1 MATICKNGEM
11 DEWIQVSES
20 FSVFYFQK
28 KGIVCRCWRFWFHAY
43 GFVIDANERPT
54 GHPDPS
60 QGSDFC
66 LLVGMFYVVLAW
78 MKLRITHSPAA
89 CRFRTWVVHGKL
101 QGYWKSRS
109 QIPLILPRRW
119 ENLAC
124 FCVVVVLAIWHR
136 WSKCPCGRVAWHRSH
151 QKMYVGYSF
160 TASEQLV
167 FSR

>member
-1 MATICKNGEM
+1 M
-11 DEWIQVSES
+11 DEWIPVSES
-20 FSVFYFQK
+20 FSVFYFKK
-28 KGIVCRCWRFWFHAY
+28 KGTVCRCWRFWFHAY

-89 CRFRTWVVHGKL
+89 CRFRTWVVHRKL
-101 QGYWKSRS
+101 QGYWKPRS
-109 QIPLILPRRW
+109 QIPLILPRRKLQGYWKVAASLVW

-124 FCVVVVLAIWHR
+124 FVWLLYWQFDIAENVCRIFFHR
-136 WSKCPCGRVAWHRSH
+136 EWAVSI
-151 QKMYVGYSF
+151 
-160 TASEQLV
+160 
-167 FSR
+167 